1 MRRAIHDGGMYDMED
16 CDSKLAAALSENE
29 ALKNLVQQ
37 LRETQQQLIR
47 SEKLASIG
55 RLSAGIAHEI
65 NNPVGF
71 VSSNST
77 TLLAYI
83 GRIKEIIKMYR
94 TGLKKEL
101 IGKMEKQLKIDYILD
116 DVDKLLLEN
125 VEGLARITT
134 IVGNL
139 KKFSRD
145 SDSEE
150 FMEADINDGVRSVLV
165 LVKNELK
172 YYADIV
178 TEFGDIGLVSC
189 NISELNQIFL
199 NIIIN
204 AVQAIREQGRKE
216 MGLITIKTWRDAQWV
231 AISITDDG
239 PGIPEEIRD
248 KIFDPFFTTK
258 PVGMGTGLGLSI
270 CYEIVVTKH
279 RGDLQF
285 TSEVGTGTTFIVKV
299 PRTRNDDHA

>member
-1 MRRAIHDGGMYDMED
+1 MEP
-16 CDSKLAAALSENE
+16 CASKLADALSENE
-29 ALKNLVQQ
+29 TLKNTVKRLQDA
-37 LRETQQQLIR
+37 QQQLIR

-83 GRIKEIIKMYR
+83 GRIKEIVKMHR
-94 TGLKKEL
+94 AGLKKEL
-101 IGKMEKQLKIDYILD
+101 IEKMEKQLKIDYILD
-116 DVDKLLLEN
+116 DVDKLLMEN
-125 VEGLARITT
+125 IEGLARITS

-145 SDSEE
+145 SNSEE
-150 FMEADINDGVRSVLV
+150 FVDADINDGIRSVLV

-178 TEFGDIGLVSC
+178 TEFGDIGQVPC

-216 MGLITIKTWRDAQWV
+216 KGVITIRTSRDAQWV
-231 AISITDDG
+231 TISIADDG
-239 PGIPEEIRD
+239 PGIPEKVRD

-258 PVGMGTGLGLSI
+258 PVGTGTGLGLSI

-279 RGDLQF
+279 CGDLQF
-285 TSEVGTGTTFIVKV
+285 TSEVGKGTVFTVRI
-299 PRTRNDDHA
+299 PRTRDDDHA